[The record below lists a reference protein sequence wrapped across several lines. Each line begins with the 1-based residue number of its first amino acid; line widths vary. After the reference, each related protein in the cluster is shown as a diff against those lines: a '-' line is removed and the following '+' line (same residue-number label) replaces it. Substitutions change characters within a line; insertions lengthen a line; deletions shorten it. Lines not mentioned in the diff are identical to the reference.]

1 MPTKKTQ
8 SDPLLGD
15 SEETQTP
22 PETGSANNSAG
33 EAITAKPAKTTP
45 SAAQAKVNDV
55 VAQTKEILSK
65 SPHVNFIIPRTDTE
79 PANAV
84 ETVQI
89 NGYRL
94 TIQKGVMVNIPVQV
108 ANLLAEKYRIAMT
121 AGQDKRIDTSAD
133 KQKALS

>member
-1 MPTKKTQ
+1 MPAKKTQ

-15 SEETQTP
+15 EETQTP
-22 PETGSANNSAG
+22 ENGSADNGAG

-55 VAQTKEILSK
+55 VKQTKEILSK
-65 SPHVNFIIPRTDTE
+65 SPHVQFIIPRTDTE

-94 TIQKGVMVNIPVQV
+94 TIQKGVMVNIPIQV
-108 ANLLAEKYRIAMT
+108 ANLLAEKYRINMT
-121 AGQDKRIDTSAD
+121 AGQDKRIDRDANT
-133 KQKALS
+133 QKALS